1 MWVNME
7 LASCGII
14 PTGTRRNDDVIMTS
28 KQAFSKQSK
37 YAVH

>member
-7 LASCGII
+7 LASSVVF
-14 PTGTRRNDDVIMTS
+14 PTGTRRTNNVIMTS

-37 YAVH
+37 YAAH